1 MKYQILMLSYL
12 LFTQPTLAQD
22 TLLWTVADNSTD
34 FESYTFQS
42 DDTPADLTYNIDYKE
57 QTNFF
62 EGLEL
67 TTYDLLGNFKRTFYF
82 NNSSPQNKTIVDEK
96 LDDQNNSYVLSCKT
110 NNNQKMMVLEKY
122 SDSDVLQ
129 WEFSI
134 ECFSGTI
141 YDPQSINILDDNK
154 ILIACYKQN
163 GLEERVSTL
172 FYLNSEGE
180 FLSEIAF
187 K

>member
-12 LFTQPTLAQD
+12 LFTLPTLAQN
-22 TLLWTVADNSTD
+22 TLLWTVADSSSD

-42 DDTPADLTYNIDYKE
+42 DDTPADLTYNINYKG

-82 NNSSPQNKTIVDEK
+82 GNSSSQNKTIVDEK
-96 LDDQNNSYVLSCKT
+96 FDYQNNSYVLSSKT
-110 NNNQKMMVLEKY
+110 INNQKMMVLEKY
-122 SDSDVLQ
+122 SDSNILQ

-134 ECFSGTI
+134 ECFSGTS
-141 YDPQSINILDDNK
+141 YDPQSINILEDNK

-163 GLEERVSTL
+163 GLEERESSL
-172 FYLNSEGE
+172 FYLSSEGE

>member
-12 LFTQPTLAQD
+12 LFTLPTLAQN
-22 TLLWTVADNSTD
+22 TLLWTVADSSSD

-42 DDTPADLTYNIDYKE
+42 DDTPADLTYNINYKG

-82 NNSSPQNKTIVDEK
+82 GNSLSQNKTIVDEK
-96 LDDQNNSYVLSCKT
+96 FDDQNNSYVLSSKT
-110 NNNQKMMVLEKY
+110 INNQKMMVLEKY
-122 SDSDVLQ
+122 SDSNILQ

-134 ECFSGTI
+134 ECFSGTS
-141 YDPQSINILDDNK
+141 YDPQSINILEDNK

-163 GLEERVSTL
+163 GLEERESSL
-172 FYLNSEGE
+172 FYLSSEGE

>member
-1 MKYQILMLSYL
+1 MLSYL
-12 LFTQPTLAQD
+12 LFTLPTLAQN
-22 TLLWTVADNSTD
+22 TLLWTVADSSSD

-42 DDTPADLTYNIDYKE
+42 DDTPADLTYNINYKG

-82 NNSSPQNKTIVDEK
+82 GNSLSQNKTIVDEK
-96 LDDQNNSYVLSCKT
+96 FDDQNNSYVLSSKT
-110 NNNQKMMVLEKY
+110 INNQKMMVLEKY
-122 SDSDVLQ
+122 SDSNILQ

-134 ECFSGTI
+134 ECFSGTS
-141 YDPQSINILDDNK
+141 YDPQSINILEDNK

-163 GLEERVSTL
+163 GLEERESSL
-172 FYLNSEGE
+172 FYLSSEGE